1 VASANKDVEKEKQ
14 EQSSS
19 SKSNV
24 EEEDAWTQLLIE
36 YHKAILSTWDFAIDM
51 GANWLKAQARMWS
64 PDYFRGLYRQT
75 KEKRRCSG

>member
-36 YHKAILSTWDFAIDM
+36 YHKAILSTWDLLSIWEQI
-51 GANWLKAQARMWS
+51 G
-64 PDYFRGLYRQT
+64 
-75 KEKRRCSG
+75 